1 MAQRLT
7 CSTRAGARR
16 CRAARAPNPGRS
28 LWGCLVA
35 ALLAAGGV
43 PAHAEWMAR
52 DESIMGTRISVQLRA
67 ADAAKGTAAIDAVMA
82 EMRRIDALMSHYKP
96 DSELSQINLHAAEAP
111 VTVDREL
118 FDLLK
123 VSLHFSEITDGA
135 FDITYAGVGHLY
147 DYRRHIRPTEAQIQA
162 ALPTV
167 NWRNLILDPDKLTVK
182 FAMPGMRIDVG
193 GIGKGYAVD
202 RCIAILQAL
211 GISHA
216 LVTAGGDSRI
226 IGDRDGRPWIVG
238 IRHPD
243 DPNKIVTR
251 LPLVDTAMSTS
262 GDYFRYFDEDGVR
275 YHHIIDP
282 HTGHS
287 ASRVRSATILGPT
300 ATETDG
306 LSKTAFVLGAEK
318 TLELINR
325 MPKFDAIFITP
336 DGRVL
341 YSHGLEPPAERGKEA
356 KSP

>member
-1 MAQRLT
+1 MGQRFNIKIRSAPL
-7 CSTRAGARR
+7 RACARVM
-16 CRAARAPNPGRS
+16 
-28 LWGCLVA
+28 LCLMVA
-35 ALLAAGGV
+35 AAV
-43 PAHAEWMAR
+43 SSAHAEWMAR
-52 DESIMGTRISVQLRA
+52 DDAIMGTRITVELWA
-67 ADAAKGTAAIDAVMA
+67 PDAAKGTAAIDAVMA
-82 EMRRIDALMSHYKP
+82 EMRRIDMLMSHYKP
-96 DSELSQINLHAAEAP
+96 ESELSQINLHAADEP
-111 VTVDREL
+111 VHVDREL

-123 VSLHFSEITDGA
+123 LSLHFSEISDGA
-135 FDITYAGVGHLY
+135 FDITYAGVGQLY
-147 DYRRHIRPTEAQIQA
+147 DYRRHIKPTEAEIQA

-167 NWRNLILDPDKLTVK
+167 NWRNLILDPAKLTVK
-182 FAMPGMRIDVG
+182 FARPGMRIDVG

-202 RCIAILQAL
+202 RCIGILQSL
-211 GISHA
+211 GIEHA

-262 GDYFRYFDEDGVR
+262 GDYYRFFDENGVR

-282 HTGHS
+282 RTGHS

-318 TLELINR
+318 TLEITNR
-325 MPKFDAIFITP
+325 MPNFDAIFITP

-341 YSHGLEPPAERGKEA
+341 YSHGLEPPAAQNLPGAR
-356 KSP
+356 P

>member
-1 MAQRLT
+1 MTRKLNSACVPAALGATARATAQR
-7 CSTRAGARR
+7 RWFGA
-16 CRAARAPNPGRS
+16 CVGAALVLAAAVPARA
-28 LWGCLVA
+28 
-35 ALLAAGGV
+35 
-43 PAHAEWMAR
+43 EWLQR
-52 DESIMGTRISVQLRA
+52 DDAIMGTRITVELQA
-67 ADAAKGTAAIDAVMA
+67 ADAAKGSAAIDAVMA
-82 EMRRIDALMSHYKP
+82 EMRRIDELMSHYKP

-111 VTVDREL
+111 VHVDREL

-123 VSLHFSEITDGA
+123 LSLHFSEITDGA
-135 FDITYAGVGHLY
+135 FDITYAGVGRLY
-147 DYRRHIRPTEAQIQA
+147 DYRRHIRPSEAEIRA

-202 RCIAILQAL
+202 RCIAILQSL
-211 GISHA
+211 GITHA

-226 IGDRDGRPWIVG
+226 IGDRNGRPWIVG

-262 GDYFRYFDEDGVR
+262 GDYYRFFDENGVR

-318 TLELINR
+318 TLEIINR

-341 YSHGLEPPAERGKEA
+341 YSHGLEPPVEQAKDA